1 MPGSYIYS
9 RDAISDRRLT
19 GEQEA
24 SSSKSSGG
32 GLVHGFERGLVV
44 VLRKSGG
51 LSFPGSSSRD
61 VTLADFRHG
70 GKIVLWV
77 TATGLCEICRD
88 GRSGTGF
95 IVNGVGVSWKGD

>member
-1 MPGSYIYS
+1 MPGSYVHIQP
-9 RDAISDRRLT
+9 RRVCDRLLT

-51 LSFPGSSSRD
+51 LGVVPGFFERD

-70 GKIVLWV
+70 GRLFCGLRRRGCARSAG
-77 TATGLCEICRD
+77 TADWYWI
-88 GRSGTGF
+88 
-95 IVNGVGVSWKGD
+95 